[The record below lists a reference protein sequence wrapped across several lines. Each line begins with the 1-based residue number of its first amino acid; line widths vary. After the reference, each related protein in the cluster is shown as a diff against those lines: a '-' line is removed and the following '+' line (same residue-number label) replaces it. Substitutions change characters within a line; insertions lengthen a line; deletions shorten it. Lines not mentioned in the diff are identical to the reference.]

1 MRGSSL
7 KKGLILPMIL
17 ASCSC
22 RPKKISINPFPMN
35 PWTESSK
42 KSLRALNPMN
52 KGLLFFI
59 GIYRSFGTT
68 FLGGSCRF
76 EPSCSAYAVES
87 AQYHSFLTALK
98 LILIRLSKC
107 HPWGPFG
114 YDPVPQG
121 AKEQLT

>member
-7 KKGLILPMIL
+7 KKDSILPMTL

-22 RPKKISINPFPMN
+22 HPKKTSINLLKLRLL
-35 PWTESSK
+35 TKSLK
-42 KSLRALNPMN
+42 KSSRVLNPMN
-52 KGLLFFI
+52 KSLIFILGL
-59 GIYRSFGTT
+59 YRSFGTT

-76 EPSCSAYAVES
+76 EPSCSTYAVE
-87 AQYHSFLTALK
+87 AAKTHSFFTALK

-107 HPWGPFG
+107 HPLGPFG

-121 AKEQLT
+121 AKEML